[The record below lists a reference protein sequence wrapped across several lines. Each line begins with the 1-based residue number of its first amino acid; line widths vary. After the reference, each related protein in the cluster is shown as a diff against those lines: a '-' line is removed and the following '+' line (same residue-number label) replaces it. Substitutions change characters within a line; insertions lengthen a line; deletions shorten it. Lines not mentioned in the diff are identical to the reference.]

1 MKFWLNLG
9 HDSVVAPY
17 QNVKIPDKC
26 SKYNFDMVTHMITME
41 YKKFSFDKT
50 DTLWKA
56 CILQISHN

>member
-1 MKFWLNLG
+1 MKFWFSLG
-9 HDSVVAPY
+9 HDSVVVLY

-26 SKYNFDMVTHMITME
+26 SRYNLGVVTHMITME
-41 YKKFSFDKT
+41 YKKFSFDPR